1 MLSDEKKA
9 VIRGLIL
16 KSLANETGWTLSDV
30 TIKAI
35 LSGYSYNELTERE
48 VRDAIEYLAGEGYV
62 VSKRKNRDILLV
74 TMTSKGVKLLESQDG
89 LQDSGINI
97 A

>member
-16 KSLANETGWTLSDV
+16 KSLANETGWTLSDIA
-30 TIKAI
+30 IKAI
-35 LSGYSYNELTERE
+35 LSGYSYSELTERE
-48 VRDAIEYLAGEGYV
+48 VLDLVEYLSGEGYV

-74 TMTSKGVKLLESQDG
+74 TMTSKWVKLLESQDG